1 MSQPDQSSN
10 RKRRL
15 KSALRDVAPEIAR
28 ALGGPLAGAAVEALS
43 KAVLGGD
50 GTMKEEEL
58 AAALENAD
66 PEVLLRIKQAEFEFR
81 RAIVEAHAAAQTE
94 ALSIASSDRADARRR
109 ESQLKDR
116 TPSILGGLILAGFF
130 LVLGA
135 MVLGRLP
142 EGAETEFSIMLG
154 ALATMTAAVVNYYF
168 GSSVGSREKTRL
180 LSPFD

>member
-50 GTMKEEEL
+50 GTMKEEAL

-66 PEVLLRIKQAEFEFR
+66 PEV
-81 RAIVEAHAAAQTE
+81 
-94 ALSIASSDRADARRR
+94 
-109 ESQLKDR
+109 
-116 TPSILGGLILAGFF
+116 
-130 LVLGA
+130 
-135 MVLGRLP
+135 
-142 EGAETEFSIMLG
+142 
-154 ALATMTAAVVNYYF
+154 
-168 GSSVGSREKTRL
+168 
-180 LSPFD
+180 